1 MSRRLFI
8 VKEWGYYREV
18 LDNGLPG
25 GDGMGVIL
33 YNSIQD
39 ATRVYLTGDMFNGRF
54 DATRAKR
61 PYVAFEIEVDGLE
74 ARPFFPIPG
83 DTDFMAW
90 GMSDAIGPERIIDAY
105 RFGSPV

>member
-39 ATRVYLTGDMFNGRF
+39 ATRVY
-54 DATRAKR
+54 
-61 PYVAFEIEVDGLE
+61 
-74 ARPFFPIPG
+74 
-83 DTDFMAW
+83 
-90 GMSDAIGPERIIDAY
+90 
-105 RFGSPV
+105 